1 MNTRSEHDPAFVRKV
16 TIPDTGKEDGRPRR
30 PASDPVGPTGRL
42 ATWLADTTLDDIPGP
57 VRERAKYLLLDGIAC
72 ALVGAQLPV
81 SRKGVAGVTALDGTG
96 SAALIGWGD
105 RTTSPPSA
113 AMLNSSFIQGFE
125 LDDYHPIAP
134 LHSNSLVLPAMLAA
148 APHIGRVPGR
158 RLLLGAILGYETGP
172 RVGQALGGLE
182 MLSRGWHSGTVFGPL
197 PAAAAAGCLYGLD
210 AAGFEDAFGIAATQS
225 CGLMSAQFES
235 MVKRMQHG
243 FASRNG
249 LTAAALAASG
259 YVGIKRVFEREY
271 GGWLAVFGEGHRT
284 YPEDIYKGLG
294 VLWETERI
302 AVKAYSAMG
311 LLHAAIDAAL
321 ELRAKADVSQIERI
335 DIDMGEAAYQ
345 HGGWKAE
352 RPLEVIGAQMNVA
365 YAVAVALLDG
375 DVLVDQFTQAR
386 INSDDVWAL
395 IDRTVTHHEKAYDH
409 LPADEQLTT
418 QVRLTFK
425 DGSTRAAKVV
435 HPRGTGDR
443 NLTNADIR
451 DKYAKLTH
459 RAVSADRQAAIE
471 KAVLGIDTLD
481 DIAELTALL
490 TPAVRSPLD

>member
-1 MNTRSEHDPAFVRKV
+1 MPPSTPTAVTAAGRPATDPA
-16 TIPDTGKEDGRPRR
+16 
-30 PASDPVGPTGRL
+30 GPTGRL
-42 ATWLADTTLDDIPGP
+42 ATWVAKTMLNDVPP
-57 VRERAKYLLLDGIAC
+57 SVRDRAKHLVLDGIGC
-72 ALVGAQLPV
+72 ALVGAQLPW
-81 SRKGVAGVTALDGTG
+81 SRIGVEGVTALDDAGD
-96 SAALIGWGD
+96 SALIGWDG
-105 RTTSPPSA
+105 RATSATSA
-113 AMLNSSFIQGFE
+113 AMVNSSFIQGFE
-125 LDDYHPIAP
+125 LDDYHPLAP
-134 LHSNSLVLPAMLAA
+134 LHSNCLVIPAMLAA
-148 APHIGRVPGR
+148 TPRVGRVSGER
-158 RLLLGAILGYETGP
+158 FLLGAILGYETGP

-182 MLSRGWHSGTVFGPL
+182 MLSRGWHSGVVFGPL
-197 PAAAAAGCLYGLD
+197 AAAAAAGTLYGLD
-210 AAGFEDAFGIAATQS
+210 AAGFEDAFGMAATQS
-225 CGLMSAQFES
+225 CGLMSAMFES

-259 YVGIKRVFEREY
+259 YVGIKRVFERPY

-284 YPEDIYKGLG
+284 YPEAIYAGLG
-294 VLWETERI
+294 HLWETERI

-321 ELRAKADVSQIERI
+321 QLRPHVDVNQIQRI
-335 DIDMGEAAYQ
+335 DIEMAEAAYQ

-386 INSDDVWAL
+386 INRDDVWAL
-395 IDRTVTHHEKAYDH
+395 IDRTVARHERAYDN
-409 LPADEQLTT
+409 LPIDERLTT
-418 QVRLTFK
+418 QVRVTLN

-443 NLTNADIR
+443 SLTNADIR

-459 RAVSADRQAAIE
+459 RIISAERQTAIE

-481 DIAELTALL
+481 DVAQLTALL
-490 TPAVRSPLD
+490 TPAVHSPLD